1 MLVIS
6 MRNCSCFPVSTL
18 MTQSLPWE
26 RAPKAGLWVD
36 SPPSSPGPNSR
47 CQTTGGSFP
56 RHGSLS
62 KVADWLADGVTP
74 CGPPPLLALGHCSDL
89 VLLLLCSRHLLDDH
103 DFAAFDQKRGLSPQP
118 IHACPDRTT
127 EFFDQLCLWAKTQ
140 DINMSPVVMLEE
152 IPPIILLK
160 CLL

>member
-62 KVADWLADGVTP
+62 EVALAVAYSTGWPNWLT
-74 CGPPPLLALGHCSDL
+74 CWWCPPMWSTSPAG
-89 VLLLLCSRHLLDDH
+89 HLLDDH
-103 DFAAFDQKRGLSPQP
+103 DFAFLLRGLWPEARAFTPANPCVSRS
-118 IHACPDRTT
+118 HDRILWPTVFVSQDSGHKYVSSCHVRRNTT
-127 EFFDQLCLWAKTQ
+127 HNIT
-140 DINMSPVVMLEE
+140 
-152 IPPIILLK
+152 
-160 CLL
+160 